1 MNNNSTPQGNVNF
14 QTKEKPRLLG
24 KQLTFTFITIVLLT
38 FTNHTLRSMVPND
51 LLAYERFYRI
61 ARDLLMDV
69 SLFFAMVIV
78 RSFRVFSLTR
88 KGTPQRLPAGFKLV
102 CRLGVIHGIVL
113 TVFSCCFI
121 ITTLNGS
128 NTGGIIM
135 NAGYAAIGLAHILL
149 CALQYRRA
157 AALEAA

>member
-14 QTKEKPRLLG
+14 QTKEKPRLLSYRL
-24 KQLTFTFITIVLLT
+24 KVILILAVLFTFRNLLAD
-38 FTNHTLRSMVPND
+38 TLLNKD
-51 LLAYERFYRI
+51 LLSHERFYRI